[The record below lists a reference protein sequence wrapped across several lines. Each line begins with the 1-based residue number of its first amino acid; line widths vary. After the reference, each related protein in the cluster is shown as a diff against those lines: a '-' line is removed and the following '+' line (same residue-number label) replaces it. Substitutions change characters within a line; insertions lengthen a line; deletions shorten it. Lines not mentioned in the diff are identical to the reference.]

1 MKFEITYYDSSKSR
15 EQTIKLTGI
24 SEDKVKANF
33 ISQYSQEQYPFIS
46 IRPI

>member
-24 SEDKVKANF
+24 SGDRVKANF
-33 ISQYSQEQYPFIS
+33 ISQYSQKQYPFIS

>member
-1 MKFEITYYDSSKSR
+1 MKFEVTYFDSLKNR

-33 ISQYSQEQYPFIS
+33 ISQYSQKQHPFIS

>member
-1 MKFEITYYDSSKSR
+1 MKFEITYKKKKKSR

-33 ISQYSQEQYPFIS
+33 ISQYSQKQYPFIS

>member
-33 ISQYSQEQYPFIS
+33 ISQYNQKQYSFIS
-46 IRPI
+46 IKTL

>member
-33 ISQYSQEQYPFIS
+33 ISQYNQKQSPFIS

>member
-24 SEDKVKANF
+24 SEDKVKASF
-33 ISQYSQEQYPFIS
+33 ISQYNQKQYPFIS

>member
-1 MKFEITYYDSSKSR
+1 MKFEVTYYDSLKGR

-24 SEDKVKANF
+24 SEKKVKANF
-33 ISQYSQEQYPFIS
+33 ISQYSQKQYPFIG